1 MISQNV
7 CTYWCC
13 MQRQKH
19 ILLSLCTLKWWQE
32 INLWHR
38 DAPKD
43 ISRVQSTAASS
54 ISKPNCCSQVVLI
67 GSTQKSLIYQSVS
80 SAIHRLTPWCRFF
93 QRRETSFRRVP
104 GEVIWEVRKPTE
116 QGEHYHAEVPSNHFF
131 IFFTMISSI
140 CSGLRSGV
148 WGAWYSVVL
157 TAVSWGSPKLGKK
170 SDLFNKNRCAKT
182 INQKQGWKEGRLC

>member
-19 ILLSLCTLKWWQE
+19 ILLSLSTLKWWQD

-93 QRRETSFRRVP
+93 QRRHHFDGYRVKSFERSVSQLSKENTTMP
-104 GEVIWEVRKPTE
+104 KFLPITF
-116 QGEHYHAEVPSNHFF
+116 SFF
-131 IFFTMISSI
+131 SPWSHRYVQACVLEF
-140 CSGLRSGV
+140 GV
-148 WGAWYSVVL
+148 HDTL
-157 TAVSWGSPKLGKK
+157 
-170 SDLFNKNRCAKT
+170 
-182 INQKQGWKEGRLC
+182 